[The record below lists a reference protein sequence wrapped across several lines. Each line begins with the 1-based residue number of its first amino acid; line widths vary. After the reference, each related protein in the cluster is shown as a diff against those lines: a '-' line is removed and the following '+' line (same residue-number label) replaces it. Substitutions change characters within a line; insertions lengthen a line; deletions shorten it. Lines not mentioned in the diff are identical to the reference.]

1 MQIAVAAE
9 IAKNERTARLG
20 FHLFAVALSIKVA
33 LNFQD
38 HLNGKSTK
46 EESDRIFNPD
56 LLSDMLALNHVI
68 DVKYR
73 EKTSKSSSNEVELKE
88 SNCIV
93 F

>member
-1 MQIAVAAE
+1 MQIAVAAK

-56 LLSDMLALNHVI
+56 LSDMLALNHGI